1 MKELFNYLNLVK
13 GKTLFRKDGGE
24 CIFIDEKYK
33 HKIVD
38 NKLWVEVEILQNG
51 HAFQYYQVQL
61 MKNNFKVFKVKCLEH
76 LDRHYKSKPEA
87 KPIVMEKND
96 DDFDDFL

>member
-38 NKLWVEVEILQNG
+38 NK
-51 HAFQYYQVQL
+51 
-61 MKNNFKVFKVKCLEH
+61 
-76 LDRHYKSKPEA
+76 S
-87 KPIVMEKND
+87 
-96 DDFDDFL
+96 